1 MGRLLKRLVI
11 SLSAVSLVLIF
22 GVAQAQTSQL
32 EGIQIS
38 PLTFDYEIA
47 PGGSESSAI
56 YITNK
61 STTDD
66 LVYTTETEDFKNTS
80 QEGAPSFEGVA
91 SDDEVSSLA
100 DWIEVTS
107 NPEGTLKPG
116 ATVQID
122 FKINVPT
129 DAEPGGHYAALFA
142 KQVKALEGDETEVGV
157 LSRVGALILVSVP
170 GDVTKTATI
179 TEFNPPKIVWWGPID
194 LSMIVENTGTV
205 HYDSQGTVSID
216 PLLGKTGEIDMG
228 THTILPKN
236 TRLYEGTWQNKIPF
250 GYYKL
255 TAIATDGDG
264 NEISSEKGVFAIPLV
279 IVLPLLT
286 LLLVI
291 WFIVK
296 VLKKK
301 YNITKDNGNPPAP
314 TSQTPPPTPPAPPVQ
329 GQMPSRQS
337 CYLFSSYFW
346 VDICHPD
353 VWLCTKQ
360 SGGSIRSCRSSANQK

>member
-1 MGRLLKRLVI
+1 MGRLLKKLAI
-11 SLSAVSLVLIF
+11 SFFAVSLVLMF
-22 GVAQAQTSQL
+22 GIAQAQTSQM

-66 LVYTTETEDFKNTS
+66 LVYATETEDFINTS

-116 ATVQID
+116 ASVQID
-122 FKINVPT
+122 FKINVPN

-142 KQVKALEGDETEVGV
+142 KQVKALKGDETEVGV

-179 TEFNPPKIVWWGPID
+179 TEFEPPKIVWWGPID

-205 HYDSQGTVSID
+205 HYDSQGTVTID
-216 PLLGKTGEIDMG
+216 PLLGKTGEVDMG

-236 TRLYEGTWQNKIPF
+236 TRLYEGTWQSKIPF

-329 GQMPSRQS
+329 GQMPPR
-337 CYLFSSYFW
+337 
-346 VDICHPD
+346 
-353 VWLCTKQ
+353 
-360 SGGSIRSCRSSANQK
+360 